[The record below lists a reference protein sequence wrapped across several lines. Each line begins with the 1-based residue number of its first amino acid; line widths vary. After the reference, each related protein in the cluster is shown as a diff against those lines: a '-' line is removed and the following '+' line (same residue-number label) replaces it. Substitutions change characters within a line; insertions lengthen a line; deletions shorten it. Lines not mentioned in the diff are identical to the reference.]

1 VLRPQSLILVHS
13 NAMKFTDEGSITVT
27 VEEESNGMLA
37 INVADTGAGIPF
49 EFRHKL
55 FDTIGLT
62 TTNKDFLG
70 GRGLGLCICK

>member
-1 VLRPQSLILVHS
+1 
-13 NAMKFTDEGSITVT
+13 MKFTDEGSITVT

-70 GRGLGLCICK
+70 GSGLGLCICK